1 MSGNG
6 GEGGI
11 GSGQRWGLTWE
22 LFKRGRIIYFG
33 CGLVRGLGQEIGL
46 HQVWFWGGL
55 FGLVIRNKGPLGIY
69 SVNKLGT
76 KFV

>member
-33 CGLVRGLGQEIGL
+33 CGLVRGLGQEMVGCGL
-46 HQVWFWGGL
+46 WTGWNWFC
-55 FGLVIRNKGPLGIY
+55 FGH
-69 SVNKLGT
+69 
-76 KFV
+76 F